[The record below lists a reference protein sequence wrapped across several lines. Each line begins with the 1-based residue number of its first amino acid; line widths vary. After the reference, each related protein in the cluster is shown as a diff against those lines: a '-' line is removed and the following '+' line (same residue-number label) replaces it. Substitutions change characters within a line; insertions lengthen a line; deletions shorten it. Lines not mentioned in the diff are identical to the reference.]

1 MSFKDKPLK
10 KIVSDKRITLD
21 ALHNNIIN
29 DFKIDKENVLKN
41 KEKLNDLQ
49 KKNKNNPSKELNDE
63 INKLNK
69 KIENYNQDKEIDYYF
84 ETGEL
89 LSEYY

>member
-41 KEKLNDLQ
+41 KKKLNDLQ
-49 KKNKNNPSKELNDE
+49 KKK
-63 INKLNK
+63 
-69 KIENYNQDKEIDYYF
+69 
-84 ETGEL
+84 
-89 LSEYY
+89 